1 MRINEVITESNDLDE
16 GAIGAGLGALAGSA
30 LGPVGS
36 AVGAGLGSAAG
47 DWVSNKASAYMAKRN
62 REKAKKLRAQ
72 ADALDGGNTGGS
84 SNYGGG
90 GSSNYGGGSGTSNV
104 SYSAPSSSSNV
115 SYSAPSS
122 SSSSGASGASSSAS
136 GSARAAAKAPN
147 IKSIQTSLQ
156 HVPATSVERIRGMLQ
171 RRAGMAESV
180 ELDELNLGVKKGIA
194 NLGKGIK
201 LGYKNPTAAKNLS
214 KNPNTGAMTKAGRLV
229 GRAGAW
235 DVGKAAKKAAK
246 WTGQAAMGATKTL
259 GKAAAAAPGAVA
271 TGIGKTQAGI
281 RNVKGAYQTARGAT
295 MTPQDLEKTIATM
308 TPQDAKD
315 LLDFFNTIHPAPNA
329 PATPAAQ
336 AAPATTPS
344 LKVVSGGASSTP
356 SAATG
361 TTATP
366 ESVAYFSKF
375 LGRDL

>member
-72 ADALDGGNTGGS
+72 ADALDGGNTGG
-84 SNYGGG
+84 
-90 GSSNYGGGSGTSNV
+90 
-104 SYSAPSSSSNV
+104 ASNV

-329 PATPAAQ
+329 PAT
-336 AAPATTPS
+336 TPS

>member
-1 MRINEVITESNDLDE
+1 MRINEVIIESNDLDE

-47 DWVSNKASAYMAKRN
+47 DWVSNKANAYMAKRN

-72 ADALDGGNTGGS
+72 ADALDGGNTSGS

-90 GSSNYGGGSGTSNV
+90 GSSNYGGRGGT
-104 SYSAPSSSSNV
+104 SNV

-122 SSSSGASGASSSAS
+122 SSSSGASGASSSAA

-156 HVPATSVERIRGMLQ
+156 HVPTTSVDRIRGLLQ
-171 RRAGMAESV
+171 RRAGVAESV

-281 RNVKGAYQTARGAT
+281 RNVKGAYQTAKGAT